1 MLVLQGKKNDR
12 FVIGDDVT
20 VTVVLTEPGRVRL
33 GFEAPKSI
41 GVDRE
46 EVRHRKIAE
55 GGYVPSSVSRGDAQ
69 RWRDA
74 ALEAARAIQAPHPY
88 DGSPTYAP
96 RFWAMLEALG
106 VDPQAI
112 PEEAAL

>member
-20 VTVVLTEPGRVRL
+20 VTIVLTEPGRVRL

-46 EVRHRKIAE
+46 EVRRRKIAE
-55 GGYVPSSVSRGDAQ
+55 GGYVPASVSRGDAP

-74 ALEAARAIQAPHPY
+74 ALEAARMLQGPQNDDEANEPA
-88 DGSPTYAP
+88 A

-106 VDPQAI
+106 LDPQAI
-112 PEEAAL
+112 PEGGE